1 LSIEEATSMA
11 DEEHE
16 PRPDGKDQPDPSE
29 QVSDYLQSLRARFDA
44 LTDRIDEATRAS
56 IDRNQQALAAT
67 VAGEAATS
75 VEPEPQVAPVADGG
89 DTGGAARPLV
99 VPRPIERDEPA
110 ERPPGV
116 ADGGNGGEGGLP
128 EHRLGAVTAR
138 DLPRPVVSRT
148 GSRAWLV
155 IALSLLLIG
164 ATAFLAGRWWTT
176 RGETTA
182 AGAPETGQTAPLTI
196 TPATATDEEIHEAAI
211 AAITGLG
218 LRDVQ
223 VGSTIAVTVSG
234 GTVRLEGSVADE
246 VTRDRIAG
254 AVLEVGG
261 ATQLDNRLTVDA
273 PAPLGPDELPAAVET
288 ALATTGFEHLAV
300 AVDGATA
307 TVSGVVP
314 VDALDAGLFA
324 YLAPLRS
331 ALLAIPG
338 IEAVATRVQVMGDEE
353 EMAADL
359 DELVA
364 AQPVSFALGAV
375 ELDAAGTA
383 ALDEVAAIIRAYPGL
398 RVLVA
403 GPGDPAGSAAEN
415 EQLAAA
421 RAQVVVGYLV
431 QAGIPAARL
440 QVVPFV
446 ESAPGEEDPGAV
458 ATLGLE
464 VSR

>member
-1 LSIEEATSMA
+1 MA

-16 PRPDGKDQPDPSE
+16 QGPDGEDLPDLSE

-44 LTDRIDEATRAS
+44 LTDRIDEATKAS

-67 VAGEAATS
+67 VAGEARTP
-75 VEPEPQVAPVADGG
+75 VEAEPQVALVADSGDRSDTAQPLTVPRATEREPAEGPPGVGGADGG
-89 DTGGAARPLV
+89 
-99 VPRPIERDEPA
+99 
-110 ERPPGV
+110 
-116 ADGGNGGEGGLP
+116 GEGLP

-138 DLPRPVVSRT
+138 ELPRPVVSRT

-155 IALSLLLIG
+155 IALSLLLFG
-164 ATAFLAGRWWTT
+164 AAAFLAGRWWTT

-182 AGAPETGQTAPLTI
+182 AGDPETGQTAPPT
-196 TPATATDEEIHEAAI
+196 TASAAATDEELHEAAI

-223 VGSTIAVTVSG
+223 VGSTITVTVSG
-234 GTVRLEGSVADE
+234 DTIRLEGSVADE
-246 VTRDRIAG
+246 VTRDRIAD

-261 ATQLDNRLTVDA
+261 ATQLDNRLTVDE

-300 AVDGATA
+300 AVDGASA

-314 VDALDAGLFA
+314 VDALEAGLFA

-353 EMAADL
+353 AMAADL

-364 AQPVSFALGAV
+364 AQPVSFAAGVV
-375 ELDAAGTA
+375 EPDAAGTA

-398 RVLVA
+398 RVVIT
-403 GPGDPAGSAAEN
+403 GPGDPAVSAAEN

-421 RAQVVVGYLV
+421 RADVVVGYLV
-431 QAGIPAARL
+431 QAGIPAARIL
-440 QVVPFV
+440 VVPFV
-446 ESAPGEEDPGAV
+446 ASAPGEEDPGAV
-458 ATLGLE
+458 ATLGLG